1 MKHTIITEHTCGETT
16 CYSTASKKMCKF
28 VVGNARGQ
36 CACSVLNEKLE
47 EDEVGFL
54 LRRPQCLAGKM
65 IKPGNL
71 AISISRRD

>member
-16 CYSTASKKMCKF
+16 CYSTTSKKMCGF

-36 CACSVLNEKLE
+36 CACSVLNEALK

-54 LRRPQCLAGKM
+54 LRRPQCLNGKM
-65 IKPGNL
+65 TKPGNL
-71 AISISRRD
+71 SVNIGRHE